1 MRNIFI
7 VDAHI
12 VDANGA
18 FHFIDGYPKT
28 FDSNN
33 YQGDVD
39 KAKKRAEG
47 DLSEQWGA
55 FCKQDTRMIQTVS
68 LSDVFGNV
76 YERKSMGNFPEP
88 EQANNQE

>member
-18 FHFIDGYPKT
+18 FHYMDDYPKT

-33 YQGDVD
+33 YTNDVN

-47 DLSEQWGA
+47 DMAEQWSA
-55 FCKQDTRMIQTVS
+55 MCKRDDRQIQEVS
-68 LSDVFGNV
+68 ISDVFGNV
-76 YERKSMGNFPEP
+76 YEKKSMGDFPENHVTP
-88 EQANNQE
+88 EE